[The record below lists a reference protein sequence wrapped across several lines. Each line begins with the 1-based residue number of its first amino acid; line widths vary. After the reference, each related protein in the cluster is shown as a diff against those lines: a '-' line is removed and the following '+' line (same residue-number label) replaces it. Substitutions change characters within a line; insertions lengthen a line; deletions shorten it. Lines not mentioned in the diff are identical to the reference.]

1 MQKGSLLVLIGLVLA
16 GGRERLCSRSRGA
29 AGTTVPDSDPPPPKN
44 VKVDSNCSLLSRDSG
59 ALAGRKLRLSI
70 STGGYSRTPA
80 RASTIFGRAWSDEPG
95 TIGTANVSAY
105 TLLDG
110 NSATACAHIAVTR
123 QHVTDQKQYYFWYQ

>member
-1 MQKGSLLVLIGLVLA
+1 MSGAGSVTL
-16 GGRERLCSRSRGA
+16 GRKPGA
-29 AGTTVPDSDPPPPKN
+29 KRFAARTNRAGTSGRARTPLFAFQGRS
-44 VKVDSNCSLLSRDSG
+44 CLLSRDSG